1 MQELIISPTVSFL
14 MKLYENP
21 ALQSEPL
28 WLKRLPVSLF
38 GQARFIERQSDCAYL
53 IEQYTDLNCD
63 NDDNL
68 VP

>member
-1 MQELIISPTVSFL
+1 

-28 WLKRLPVSLF
+28 WIKQLPVSLF
-38 GQARFIERQSDCAYL
+38 GQARFVERQSHCSDL
-53 IEQYTDLNCD
+53 IEQYTGLNCD

-68 VP
+68 AP

>member
-1 MQELIISPTVSFL
+1 

-28 WLKRLPVSLF
+28 WIKQLAVSLC
-38 GQARFIERQSDCAYL
+38 GQAQFVEHQSHCSDL
-53 IEQYTDLNCD
+53 IKQYTGLNCV

-68 VP
+68 AL

>member
-1 MQELIISPTVSFL
+1 MLELTISPFL

-28 WLKRLPVSLF
+28 WLIQLPMSLV
-38 GQARFIERQSDCAYL
+38 GQARFVERQSHCSYL
-53 IEQYTDLNCD
+53 LEQYTGLNFILSD

-68 VP
+68 AP

>member
-1 MQELIISPTVSFL
+1 

-28 WLKRLPVSLF
+28 WLKQLPVSLF
-38 GQARFIERQSDCAYL
+38 GQARFVERQSDCAYL
-53 IEQYTDLNCD
+53 IEQYTGLNCD